1 MALRPST
8 EALVTAT
15 GAYAFTSISVP
26 FFTVT
31 VSGGVVQ
38 QPGAV
43 AHAHDLAVDTRFR
56 NLDAVGLAG
65 YVPSGVT
72 CARAARENHQA
83 SA

>member
-31 VSGGVVQ
+31 VSGGSFSSPAQ
-38 QPGAV
+38 LFTLTTWP
-43 AHAHDLAVDTRFR
+43 LTRAFAIWTQ
-56 NLDAVGLAG
+56 LVLPAT
-65 YVPSGVT
+65 Y
-72 CARAARENHQA
+72 HQG
-83 SA
+83 